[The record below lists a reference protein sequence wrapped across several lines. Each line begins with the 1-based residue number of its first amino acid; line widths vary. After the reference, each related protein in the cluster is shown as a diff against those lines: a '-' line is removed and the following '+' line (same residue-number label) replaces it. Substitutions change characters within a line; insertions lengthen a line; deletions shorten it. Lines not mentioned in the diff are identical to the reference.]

1 MSYSEVKNLPIK
13 YRHWFL
19 KRLVQDFEK
28 KNETNDQ
35 NKSKTSDID
44 MLNRFEKNMFKS
56 SKSR

>member
-28 KNETNDQ
+28 KNNKADQ
-35 NKSKTSDID
+35 NKNKDSNID
-44 MLNRFEKNMFKS
+44 MLDRFEKNMFKS